1 MHICACICIY
11 VSMLII
17 HVRSWAGMCRGGVKR
32 EDEEK
37 RKHGTEMNADPPS
50 APSER
55 VSDSH
60 ETSLRHHKTSNIE
73 EKKPDTV
80 TSDNYA
86 P

>member
-1 MHICACICIY
+1 
-11 VSMLII
+11 
-17 HVRSWAGMCRGGVKR
+17 MCRGGVKR

-60 ETSLRHHKTSNIE
+60 ETSPVQSTDGL
-73 EKKPDTV
+73 
-80 TSDNYA
+80 A
-86 P
+86 PLTL